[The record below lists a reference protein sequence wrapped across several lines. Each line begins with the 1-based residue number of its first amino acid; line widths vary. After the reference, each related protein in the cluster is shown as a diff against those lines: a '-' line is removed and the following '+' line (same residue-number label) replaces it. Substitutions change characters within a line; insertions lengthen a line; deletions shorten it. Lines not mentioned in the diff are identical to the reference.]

1 MDTRTGRLLGLE
13 RLGKSDAAVC
23 VGKVFGQV
31 FAVEGLE
38 AGLPLAAGAKGEQVV
53 APNHVQSRT
62 NRVWGRGKT
71 SRAKGKAA

>member
-1 MDTRTGRLLGLE
+1 
-13 RLGKSDAAVC
+13 
-23 VGKVFGQV
+23 V